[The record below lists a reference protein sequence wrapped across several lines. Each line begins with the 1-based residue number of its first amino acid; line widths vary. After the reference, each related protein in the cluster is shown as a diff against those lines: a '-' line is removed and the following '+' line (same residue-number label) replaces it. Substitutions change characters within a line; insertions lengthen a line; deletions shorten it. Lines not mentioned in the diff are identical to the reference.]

1 MVFEKIV
8 TVLVQKGAKIVEIHE
23 DTVKLQ
29 LNGYDILVVKEPN
42 TTEVQFNSVLRCGS
56 NQSYDLSIKADIPSD
71 SSFKE
76 FLNDLPRILSVAKI
90 FEKH

>member
-1 MVFEKIV
+1 MVFEEIV
-8 TVLVQKGAKIVEIHE
+8 TVLVQKGAKIKEIHE

-42 TTEVQFNSVLRCGS
+42 TTEVQFNSVLRYSS

-90 FEKH
+90 FEQ